1 MKYCVE
7 KVITDDL
14 FNKNGKIFND
24 KTKITFILILIAIPQ
39 EKDICDYNINLL
51 KSTDYKN
58 KDEFIQDLKKEGFK
72 TIDEKNF
79 FYENEKNFSEMIN
92 IEKDK
97 SICIKNV
104 KLNINKNLNL
114 RKEELYNYEYI
125 LNESLIKRK
134 INQIRKFLGNIFC
147 SKLFKE
153 ILEILYPPDIKFP
166 FDDKTFVYEYL
177 NEYLNFIPLKSMTS
191 NAFTDKLTCEIYIFL
206 QKKIFF
212 VGNDLFKIKK
222 DDIELIKSSL
232 YISALIKT
240 NIQETNH
247 NFYNY
252 FYYSSNG
259 TIPFKTP
266 RKKELN
272 IRESGRHIELLLF
285 NRIVNQI
292 NLGEAMYI
300 LNENNYNKSINEFN
314 KGFNDLNDEDLNI
327 RGVFEEFNYIKKI
340 ENIKDLEEETL
351 IVADPG
357 GGLNISGDC
366 FIEIKDENDVIG
378 A

>member
-1 MKYCVE
+1 
-7 KVITDDL
+7 
-14 FNKNGKIFND
+14 
-24 KTKITFILILIAIPQ
+24 
-39 EKDICDYNINLL
+39 
-51 KSTDYKN
+51 
-58 KDEFIQDLKKEGFK
+58 
-72 TIDEKNF
+72 
-79 FYENEKNFSEMIN
+79 MIN
-92 IEKDK
+92 IENDK

-104 KLNINKNLNL
+104 KLNTNKNLKL
-114 RKEELYNYEYI
+114 AKEELYNYEYI

-134 INQIRKFLGNIFC
+134 INQIRNFLGNVLC

-153 ILEILYPPDIKFP
+153 IFEILYHPDVKFP
-166 FDDKTFVYEYL
+166 FDDKNFVNDYL

-191 NAFTDKLTCEIYIFL
+191 NGFTDKFTCEIYIFL

-222 DDIELIKSSL
+222 EDIELIKSAL

-240 NIQETNH
+240 NIHETNH

-259 TIPFKTP
+259 IIPFKIP

-272 IRESGRHIELLLF
+272 IRESKLHIELLLF
-285 NRIVNQI
+285 NRIIHRI
-292 NLGEAMYI
+292 NVAEAMYI

-314 KGFNDLNDEDLNI
+314 KGFSELKDEDLNI
-327 RGVFEEFNYIKKI
+327 KGVFEEFNLIKKI
-340 ENIKDLEEETL
+340 ENIKDLETETL
-351 IVADPG
+351 IVTEPG
-357 GGLNISGDC
+357 GELNISGDY